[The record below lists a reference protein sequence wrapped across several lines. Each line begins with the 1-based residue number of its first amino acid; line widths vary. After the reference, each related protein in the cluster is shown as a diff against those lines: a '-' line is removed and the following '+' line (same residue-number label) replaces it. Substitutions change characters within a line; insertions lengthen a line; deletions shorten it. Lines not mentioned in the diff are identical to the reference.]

1 MAKIKNVKERVAV
14 VVSDRMD
21 KTVVVEVEVRK
32 RHRLYGKIVL
42 RKAKYYVNDPEN
54 LCKVGN
60 IITIVERRPV
70 SKTKRWFVKEIIS
83 KDVIDINQSSDDNDL
98 GLDDKEDESS
108 EQLESIKNDQDI
120 PEKEAPTSEEAGE
133 SESKS

>member
-1 MAKIKNVKERVAV
+1 MVKIKNVKERVAV

-42 RKAKYYVNDPEN
+42 RKSKYYVDDPEN

-83 KDVIDINQSSDDNDL
+83 KDVIDITQSSDDDDL

-108 EQLESIKNDQDI
+108 AQLESIKNDQDI
-120 PEKEAPTSEEAGE
+120 AEKEAPTSEEAGE